1 MNLLSSYVV
10 IMKYLNNVGLSKNS
24 DPFVC
29 PMVATLRPRN

>member
-1 MNLLSSYVV
+1 VV